1 MGVAP
6 ANHPKQIGRDAMK
19 RVFAVLMSAF
29 AIATFATATVE
40 AQTQCPPEVA
50 KAKEQLNLR
59 SAKSADTAQAPRSL
73 AGARQ
78 VEAPRGKNVQDPR
91 GQNVQAPR
99 GQAVQAP
106 RGQDVQAPRGQD
118 VQAPRGQD
126 VQAPRGQDV
135 QAPRSL
141 AGARQIEAPRGQ
153 DVQAPR
159 GQDVQ

>member
-1 MGVAP
+1 
-6 ANHPKQIGRDAMK
+6 MK
-19 RVFAVLMSAF
+19 RLFAVLMSAF

-50 KAKEQLNLR
+50 KAKEQLNMR
-59 SAKSADTAQAPRSL
+59 SAKSADTA
-73 AGARQ
+73 
-78 VEAPRGKNVQDPR
+78 
-91 GQNVQAPR
+91 QAPR

-135 QAPRSL
+135 QAPR
-141 AGARQIEAPRGQ
+141 GQ
-153 DVQAPR
+153 DVQA
-159 GQDVQ
+159 